1 MSSSPENLK
10 GLQNKS
16 ITAISYY
23 TLFRQSEIVAL
34 FAGVIT
40 KLKDRTA
47 EILIRRSKNDPH
59 GEDHLGFI
67 SSTTLKLLEQL
78 LQWAK
83 MKQGYIIR
91 SISIETVSD
100 KALHPHT
107 INKIIK

>member
-1 MSSSPENLK
+1 MSSSPDNLK
-10 GLQNKS
+10 GLRNKS
-16 ITAISYY
+16 ITALSYD
-23 TLFRQSEIVAL
+23 TLFRQSEIIAFL
-34 FAGVIT
+34 AEVIT
-40 KLKDRTA
+40 KLKDTTA

-59 GEDHLGFI
+59 EEDHLGFI

-78 LQWAK
+78 LQRAK
-83 MKQGYIIR
+83 MKQGYFIR